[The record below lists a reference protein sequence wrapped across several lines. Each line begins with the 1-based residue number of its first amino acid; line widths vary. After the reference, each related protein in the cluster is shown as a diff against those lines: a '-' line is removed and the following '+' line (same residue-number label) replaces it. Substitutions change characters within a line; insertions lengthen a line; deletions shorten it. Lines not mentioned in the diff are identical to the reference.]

1 MTLDLSDGSRTR
13 TEMPILTRSSK
24 HEMAGEIGQKGAS
37 LTRPE
42 SAHAWME
49 RRGIEG
55 FVLLDRFRIR
65 THLSCV
71 FESKLGAFSSGIL
84 QDNLRVSVSI
94 LDTVTG

>member
-24 HEMAGEIGQKGAS
+24 HEMAGEIGQRGAS

-65 THLSCV
+65 TIYHASLSQNWG
-71 FESKLGAFSSGIL
+71 FFIGNST
-84 QDNLRVSVSI
+84 R
-94 LDTVTG
+94 